1 MIFPWA
7 YSSTVATLALGAF
20 LMQFMVQGAW
30 GIVPVHLN
38 ELSPNAVRAMLP
50 GLVYQT
56 GNFISSLTPTLLS
69 RWSEANEKNYAQT
82 MSIFIACVAV
92 LLVLVTALGP
102 EAKEKHFG

>member
-1 MIFPWA
+1 VP
-7 YSSTVATLALGAF
+7 TLALGAF

-69 RWSEANEKNYAQT
+69 HWAEANDKNYAQT
-82 MSIFIACVAV
+82 MAVFIACVAV
-92 LLVLVTALGP
+92 LLALVTIVGP
-102 EAKEKHFG
+102 EAKDKHFD